1 MYNRIYLL
9 LKNSQ
14 KGECIYIL
22 NKKLKYYTKEVL
34 RFTNIIVVGMLVIT
48 AIVFLKYKPVYKVTL
63 AGEDLGYIANKE
75 EFEKIIEENIINKQG
90 ENIAFVTLDEEPKYE
105 LAFVNNNE
113 ETSEE
118 NIFASIEIASTT
130 TYTSYAITL
139 NGENKEYVANK
150 EEAEQL
156 VEEMK
161 TEYSEDL
168 DFEIGIV
175 QVYTEN
181 PEEWVIENIEIAEV
195 NINNELEEELEEK
208 IKIEE
213 STVNGILLDSQPV
226 TGIISSRY
234 GDREERSS
242 GHGGL
247 DIAAPSGTP
256 IYACGDGTVIQ
267 AGVYGG
273 YGNLVI
279 IDHGNGVQTYYGH
292 CSKLY
297 VTKGE
302 TVSSGEN
309 IAAVGSTGDSTGP
322 HLHLEIRINGS
333 RINPQQYFY
342 KNK

>member
-1 MYNRIYLL
+1 M
-9 LKNSQ
+9 
-14 KGECIYIL
+14 
-22 NKKLKYYTKEVL
+22 
-34 RFTNIIVVGMLVIT
+34 
-48 AIVFLKYKPVYKVTL
+48 KYKPVYKVTL
-63 AGEDLGYIANKE
+63 AGEDLGYIENEE
-75 EFEKIIEENIINKQG
+75 EFKKIIEENIIHKQG
-90 ENIAFVTLDEEPKYE
+90 ENIAFVTLEDNPKFE
-105 LAFVNNNE
+105 LAFVNNSE
-113 ETSEE
+113 ETKEE
-118 NIFASIEIASTT
+118 EIFSSIEMAATT

-139 NGENKEYVANK
+139 NGENKEYVTNR
-150 EEAEQL
+150 EEAEEL

-161 TEYSEDL
+161 AEYSEDL
-168 DFEIGIV
+168 EFEIGIV

-181 PEEWVIENIEIAEV
+181 PEEWKTENIEIAKAS
-195 NINNELEEELEEK
+195 INNELTEELEEK

-213 STVNGILLDSQPV
+213 STVNGVLLASQPV

-234 GDREERSS
+234 GDRDGRSS

-267 AGVYGG
+267 AGWYGG

-292 CSKLY
+292 CSALY

-302 TVSSGEN
+302 TVSSGEK

-342 KNK
+342 K